1 MILQGLPFS
10 GHEYA
15 VLNIL
20 WPCIYIH
27 TVHELRKKTNGRYIN
42 FNTEIYD
49 KAVLSLKLDAESHTG
64 RGEIKRNG
72 PRNCSKS
79 TVCTK
84 GI

>member
-1 MILQGLPFS
+1 M
-10 GHEYA
+10 Y
-15 VLNIL
+15 
-20 WPCIYIH
+20 IYIH
-27 TVHELRKKTNGRYIN
+27 TVRIRELRKKTNGQYIN
-42 FNTEIYD
+42 FNTKIYD